1 MHMAIK
7 GSAALLVVSAIVYA
21 LRCALAELVPEHA
34 TAAYYSVVDVGGAC
48 NYSKWQ
54 QVGKCSVTCGQGFAD
69 FQSSPAS
76 AKSCPVLKSVRPCDA
91 GKCPVHCKGQ
101 WSSWDTCRP
110 NCTKVRHYQILLP
123 ESLGGQP
130 CSQEGAVESAAC
142 TDGSC
147 SIDCEVG
154 TWTAER
160 CTRPCG
166 GGQQVYRRPV
176 VTAPLGRGR
185 ICPALEMWE
194 SCNTQECTYPKILA
208 KLRDAV
214 TNFSAGEPVL
224 DVVKSEAEGFRSLA
238 KTSHAEDVQGK
249 EWGTFVDEVRVLS
262 RDYKQGK
269 KQLYQGLAKFMAL
282 SKQAPDELESLFQE
296 FLARDWIMARRRF
309 TRFAI
314 KFAKVAQMIE
324 EAHRSFMAM
333 EKRAETYREKAVDQQ
348 ETFQDIA
355 ADVYALGVSRESA
368 DFSGFAVEHGKDHR
382 GSDIACGK
390 FKTIH
395 DLANHCLHDASC
407 KAFTLRNGQPWCLK
421 HLRYDD
427 GPITDGT
434 HVFYT
439 KLVQSGRVVQS
450 PDKVQAFLKRW
461 SFAASF
467 LMKVEETISRVAAKI
482 GSIQQELEETEVIL
496 AELEGMLDANLEAQR
511 RVEELIHDIASAFKT
526 IVAYLEPMMK

>member
-1 MHMAIK
+1 MAIK

-34 TAAYYSVVDVGGAC
+34 TAAYYSVVDVLGAC

-54 QVGKCSVTCGQGFAD
+54 QVGKCSVTCGHGVAD
-69 FQSSPAS
+69 FQSSPADPDGS
-76 AKSCPVLKSVRPCDA
+76 AKSCPVLKSARPCDA
-91 GKCPVHCKGQ
+91 GKCPVHCRGQ

-130 CSQEGAVESAAC
+130 CSQEGAVELAAC

-176 VTAPLGRGR
+176 MTAPLGRGR

-238 KTSHAEDVQGK
+238 KTSHADDVQGK

-262 RDYKQGK
+262 RDFRARNSFTKGSQ
-269 KQLYQGLAKFMAL
+269 
-282 SKQAPDELESLFQE
+282 SSWHFQS
-296 FLARDWIMARRRF
+296 
-309 TRFAI
+309 T
-314 KFAKVAQMIE
+314 
-324 EAHRSFMAM
+324 
-333 EKRAETYREKAVDQQ
+333 
-348 ETFQDIA
+348 
-355 ADVYALGVSRESA
+355 
-368 DFSGFAVEHGKDHR
+368 
-382 GSDIACGK
+382 
-390 FKTIH
+390 
-395 DLANHCLHDASC
+395 
-407 KAFTLRNGQPWCLK
+407 
-421 HLRYDD
+421 
-427 GPITDGT
+427 
-434 HVFYT
+434 
-439 KLVQSGRVVQS
+439 
-450 PDKVQAFLKRW
+450 
-461 SFAASF
+461 
-467 LMKVEETISRVAAKI
+467 
-482 GSIQQELEETEVIL
+482 
-496 AELEGMLDANLEAQR
+496 
-511 RVEELIHDIASAFKT
+511 
-526 IVAYLEPMMK
+526 